1 MRNPKRMWNISRL
14 SAEVESLISALQNN
28 HPGENVYNRI
38 PHFFNQVE
46 AAAWEAL
53 QHHFKGAEFERPCHL
68 LLGAL
73 YGEENVEKTA
83 GRNENGADAI
93 CNFTDPMGI
102 ASRVAV
108 QIKMWDWN
116 AESDH
121 PLQQLRKAYQEYEG
135 VTAGVLMTTAEGTTT
150 SFERKRQEL
159 EIELRIPIR
168 VVARKQLIRLFMTHL
183 PSLLQE

>member
-1 MRNPKRMWNISRL
+1 M
-14 SAEVESLISALQNN
+14 Q
-28 HPGENVYNRI
+28 
-38 PHFFNQVE
+38 Q
-46 AAAWEAL
+46 
-53 QHHFKGAEFERPCHL
+53 HFKGAEFERPCRL

-116 AESDH
+116 ANSDH
-121 PLQQLRKAYQEYEG
+121 PLQQLRKAFQEYEG
-135 VTAGVLMTTAEGTTT
+135 VTAGV
-150 SFERKRQEL
+150 
-159 EIELRIPIR
+159 
-168 VVARKQLIRLFMTHL
+168 V
-183 PSLLQE
+183 